1 MGKKYVLA
9 LDQGTTSS
17 RSILFDHDAQI
28 IASAQEEFE
37 QYYPRPGWVEHDP
50 EAIWQSQKRT
60 AIAVVEKSGVD
71 PKSIAAIGITNQR
84 ETTLLWERA
93 TGKPLHNAIVWQC
106 RRTVSH
112 CERLRSDGH
121 EALFREKTGLV
132 LDAYFSGTKLCW
144 LLQQDPSL
152 RKRAVNG
159 ELCFGTVDSWLL
171 YKLTGNHTTDLT
183 NASRT
188 LMFNINTLEWDDELL
203 SILDIPASLLPEV
216 RPTSHHFGNTRIFGP
231 DIPVTA
237 LVGDQQSALFG
248 QTAFNAGDCKNT
260 YGTGCFMLMNTG
272 ERPVTSSHGL
282 LTTIAWGMR
291 NQVEYAL
298 EGSVFVAGAVIQW
311 LRDELQLLKNAAE
324 SEAIASL
331 VSDTGGVYV
340 VPAFVGLGAPYWD
353 MRAQGTICGL
363 SRGTNRSHLVR
374 AALES
379 ISFQS
384 ADVLHAME
392 MDSGITISELRADGG
407 ASANNLLMQHQA
419 DVLGISVLRSTS
431 IEATALGAAF
441 LAGLAVGFWED
452 ESDIKRIGATED
464 RFEPHWDSLKRGKA
478 IQGWK
483 AAVNRTRS
491 IKED

>member
-17 RSILFDHDAQI
+17 RSILFDHGAQI
-28 IASAQEEFE
+28 IASAQEEFQ

-50 EAIWQSQKRT
+50 LAIWDSQKRT
-60 AIAVVEKSGVD
+60 AMAVVEKSGID

-93 TGKPLHNAIVWQC
+93 TGKPVHNAIVWQC
-106 RRTVSH
+106 RRTVSQ
-112 CERLRSDGH
+112 CERLRLNGY
-121 EALFREKTGLV
+121 EALFQRKTGLV
-132 LDAYFSGTKLCW
+132 LDAYFSGTKICW
-144 LLQQDPSL
+144 LLRQHPSL
-152 RKRAVNG
+152 RKRAENG

-171 YKLTGNHTTDLT
+171 YNLTGNHATDLT

-188 LMFNINTLEWDDELL
+188 LMFNINTLEWDEELL

-216 RPTSHHFGNTRIFGP
+216 YPTSHHFGNTNIFGP

-282 LTTIAWGMR
+282 LTTIAWGMH

-311 LRDELQLLKNAAE
+311 LRDELQLIKTAEE
-324 SEAIASL
+324 SETIASL

-340 VPAFVGLGAPYWD
+340 VPAFVGLGAPHWD

-392 MDSGITISELRADGG
+392 MDSGITIPELRADGG

-419 DVLGISVLRSTS
+419 DVLGIPVLRSAS

-452 ESDIKRIGATED
+452 ESDFKRIGATED
-464 RFEPHWDSLKRGKA
+464 RFEPQWDSVTRGEVLK
-478 IQGWK
+478 GWK
-483 AAVNRTRS
+483 AAVKRTRS
-491 IKED
+491 MRDE